1 VSFTVGKVA
10 GAYPSVMCIAYP
22 GQVLEIDD
30 GMALVETD
38 QRRRR
43 ASLLLVPETAVGD
56 WVVVSAGT
64 VLRVLDPGEANEI
77 RTMLDEAARA
87 EAALRGVTPP
97 DGG

>member
-1 VSFTVGKVA
+1 
-10 GAYPSVMCIAYP
+10 MCIAYP
-22 GQVLEIDD
+22 GQVLEIAD
-30 GMALVETD
+30 GTALVETD

-64 VLRVLDPGEANEI
+64 VLRVLDPEEAQEI

>member
-1 VSFTVGKVA
+1 
-10 GAYPSVMCIAYP
+10 MCIAYP
-22 GQVLEIDD
+22 GRVLELAD

-64 VLRVLDPGEANEI
+64 VLRILDPEEANEI

>member
-1 VSFTVGKVA
+1 
-10 GAYPSVMCIAYP
+10 MCIAYP
-22 GQVLEIDD
+22 GQVLEITD

-38 QRRRR
+38 QRQRR

-64 VLRVLDPGEANEI
+64 VLRVLDPEEAAEI